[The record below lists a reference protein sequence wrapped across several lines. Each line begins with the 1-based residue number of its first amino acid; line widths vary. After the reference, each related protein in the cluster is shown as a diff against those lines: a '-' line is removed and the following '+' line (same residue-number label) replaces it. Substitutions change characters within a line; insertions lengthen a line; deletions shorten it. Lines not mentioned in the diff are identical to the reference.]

1 VEEIVIIFYLV
12 GLSFILLVIAS
23 VLAKM
28 ECNLEKKNYYYLL
41 GCSAFGLYLYLSSFL
56 IIYIDNADAPSP
68 VLQDLV
74 YLNISE
80 LKDIELQFFDE
91 NMRLISEQ
99 MPQN

>member
-1 VEEIVIIFYLV
+1 MIIFYLV

-23 VLAKM
+23 VMAKM
-28 ECNLEKKNYYYLL
+28 ECNLENKNYYYLL
-41 GCSAFGLYLYLSSFL
+41 GCSAFGLYVYLSSFL
-56 IIYIDNADAPSP
+56 VIYIDNVDAPSP

-80 LKDIELQFFDE
+80 LKDIQLQLFDE
-91 NMRLISEQ
+91 NIRLIPEQ